1 MVVAT
6 LTTQPESSTTGSAA
20 RKNRRKITRKSARPA
35 NTAVYDA
42 DQDQEMND
50 VEASGSS
57 ITDQQAGFDD
67 AGDDD
72 DLIIDVDP
80 LQTTSAP
87 AFPPLA
93 ANADKTRLKSETRRI
108 PIPPHRMTPLKKDWI
123 NIFGPLTEILG
134 LQVRMNVQRRCV
146 EARTS
151 KETKDIGALQKGAD
165 FVKAYALGFDVN
177 DAIALLRLDDLYLD
191 SFEIKDVKTLHG
203 DHLSR
208 AIGRIAG
215 QDGKTKFTIENA
227 SRTRIVLADTKIHIM
242 GSFQNIKVARDAIVS
257 LILGSPPGKV
267 YAGLRT
273 VSSRMR
279 QRAL

>member
-1 MVVAT
+1 MVV
-6 LTTQPESSTTGSAA
+6 STPSVVPGPSTASTA
-20 RKNRRKITRKSARPA
+20 RKNRRKITRKSGQPA
-35 NTAVYDA
+35 QAAKQNTDE
-42 DQDQEMND
+42 DQDMDDIEQSPSN
-50 VEASGSS
+50 
-57 ITDQQAGFDD
+57 ITDQLIDNQE
-67 AGDDD
+67 DDD
-72 DLIIDVDP
+72 EILIDVDP
-80 LQTTSAP
+80 LETTAAP

-93 ANADKTRLKSETRRI
+93 PGAGTTTRLKSETRRI

-208 AIGRIAG
+208 AIG
-215 QDGKTKFTIENA
+215 N
-227 SRTRIVLADTKIHIM
+227 L
-242 GSFQNIKVARDAIVS
+242 
-257 LILGSPPGKV
+257 LLP
-267 YAGLRT
+267 
-273 VSSRMR
+273 
-279 QRAL
+279 

>member
-1 MVVAT
+1 MVVST
-6 LTTQPESSTTGSAA
+6 PSVQPGPSSTTTV
-20 RKNRRKITRKSARPA
+20 RKNRRKITRKSGLPPKPA
-35 NTAVYDA
+35 AQQNTDE
-42 DQDQEMND
+42 DQEMND
-50 VEASGSS
+50 VEGPTSN
-57 ITDQQAGFDD
+57 ITDQLVETQA
-67 AGDDD
+67 DDD
-72 DLIIDVDP
+72 ELLIDVDP
-80 LQTTSAP
+80 LETTAAP

-93 ANADKTRLKSETRRI
+93 PGAGTTRLKSETRRI

-191 SFEIKDVKTLHG
+191 SFEIKDVKTLQG

-242 GSFQNIKVARDAIVS
+242 GSFQNIKIARDAIVS